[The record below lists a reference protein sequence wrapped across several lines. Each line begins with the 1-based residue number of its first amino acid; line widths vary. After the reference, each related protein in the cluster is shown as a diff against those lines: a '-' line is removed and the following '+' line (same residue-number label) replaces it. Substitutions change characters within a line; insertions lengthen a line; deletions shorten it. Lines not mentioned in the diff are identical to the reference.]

1 MSPRQCS
8 RTASLNLSSRYLRTK
23 NLESVTQL
31 VELLLPRLTSWGTED
46 HLCIEL
52 PGLGDVPGL
61 LDVGIDQGIIVLEV
75 GTESLC
81 LQGGPGDVLGHAV
94 GVDGPYG
101 EPISVDRELLLHTLH
116 DSRVDKEE
124 DLVRVCE

>member
-94 GVDGPYG
+94 GVDGPDG
-101 EPISVDRELLLHTLH
+101 EPADDLLAPFGRSYLPRPIP
-116 DSRVDKEE
+116 S
-124 DLVRVCE
+124 